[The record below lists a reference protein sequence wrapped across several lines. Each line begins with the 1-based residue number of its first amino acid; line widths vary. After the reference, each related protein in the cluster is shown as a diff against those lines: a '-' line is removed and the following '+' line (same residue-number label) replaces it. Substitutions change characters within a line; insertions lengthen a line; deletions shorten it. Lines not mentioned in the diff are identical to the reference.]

1 MAYSTG
7 SIDQLPSGNWRARA
21 HFVDRNG
28 DGQRVTKSG
37 FRTKAE
43 ARDWLKQVH
52 AAGASGEYVKP
63 ASDVRLRDYLHLW
76 NDARED
82 ALQIKPGTASGY
94 RDKIRQIPDWL
105 NKPIGKVTASDLNT
119 FYGEYMAGG
128 GQQADGRKSPR
139 SVLYMHRMV
148 RKGLKH
154 AVADGV
160 VNKNAADTAVAPS
173 TGAARAPERH
183 IWSLAEAQRFLAWSF
198 DELPAYRAIA
208 WLLAFSTGARRQD
221 LAGWRWQD
229 FDGANVVCAVA
240 RSRFTDRTGR
250 VVVAEGTHKTERG
263 RRTIALH
270 ESTVRRL
277 EHWRA
282 AQRVAAFEAGLGRCE
297 HILTNADLG
306 SWHPDSIS
314 QMWRKDVRR
323 AVGEGIVDQITTL
336 HDCRHWHATQLIA
349 DGVDLN
355 TVACRLGHANA
366 AFTLAVYGHSDPA
379 RDRAAAEKVG
389 AALGF

>member
-1 MAYSTG
+1 
-7 SIDQLPSGNWRARA
+7 
-21 HFVDRNG
+21 
-28 DGQRVTKSG
+28 
-37 FRTKAE
+37 
-43 ARDWLKQVH
+43 
-52 AAGASGEYVKP
+52 
-63 ASDVRLRDYLHLW
+63 ASDVRLRDYLHRW

-229 FDGANVVCAVA
+229 FNGANVVCAVA
-240 RSRFTDRTGR
+240 RSRFTD
-250 VVVAEGTHKTERG
+250 
-263 RRTIALH
+263 
-270 ESTVRRL
+270 
-277 EHWRA
+277 
-282 AQRVAAFEAGLGRCE
+282 
-297 HILTNADLG
+297 
-306 SWHPDSIS
+306 
-314 QMWRKDVRR
+314 
-323 AVGEGIVDQITTL
+323 
-336 HDCRHWHATQLIA
+336 
-349 DGVDLN
+349 
-355 TVACRLGHANA
+355 
-366 AFTLAVYGHSDPA
+366 
-379 RDRAAAEKVG
+379 
-389 AALGF
+389 